1 MLGLPLVRIAD
12 AESILNRVSD
22 ALTTFNVRAD
32 AGART
37 RHGAPEQQCNAHFWA
52 AFRAA
57 LRALLAS
64 YFLFCKNDRCAE

>member
-12 AESILNRVSD
+12 AESILNRASD

-32 AGART
+32 AGARS
-37 RHGAPEQQCNAHFWA
+37 RHGAPEYQHNAHFWA
-52 AFRAA
+52 AFRAD
-57 LRALLAS
+57 LMALLAS